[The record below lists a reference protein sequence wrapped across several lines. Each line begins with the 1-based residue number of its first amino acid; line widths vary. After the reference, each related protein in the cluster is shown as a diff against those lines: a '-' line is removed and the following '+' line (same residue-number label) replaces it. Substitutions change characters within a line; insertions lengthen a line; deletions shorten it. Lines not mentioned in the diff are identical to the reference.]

1 MDRVIK
7 DGMVAVLVS
16 PGWGAGFHTWNDIP
30 NLCFCPYI
38 VNHILN
44 GTRDEIKESEIKK
57 CYNLAEDSYISP
69 IGLEDIEIE
78 WVPQGTNF
86 AIIEYD
92 GNESIQYLSDIAIIA

>member
-16 PGWGAGFHTWNDIP
+16 PGFGAGFHTWNDIP

-44 GTRDEIKESEIKK
+44 DTKDEIEESEIKK
-57 CYNLAEDSYISP
+57 FYNLAESDYVSTS
-69 IGLEDIEIE
+69 GLDDVVIE
-78 WVPQGTNF
+78 WLPQGTHF
-86 AIIEYD
+86 TIDEYD
-92 GNESIQYLSDIAIIA
+92 GNESIEYLSDIAIIA